1 MLFGKVDEIRKVKQ
15 LQEQNI
21 TDEYT
26 VGIYNGIEM
35 CLAILENREPEFK
48 FVEKEA
54 EIKEA
59 EGMQENKRTTASG
72 IIRRGGK
79 Q

>member
-1 MLFGKVDEIRKVKQ
+1 MIFCKTDEIRRIKQ
-15 LQEQNI
+15 MQEQNI

-35 CLAILENREPEFK
+35 CLAIMENREPEFK
-48 FVEKEA
+48 TVEKET

-59 EGMQENKRTTASG
+59 EEEQENRRTIASG
-72 IIRRGGK
+72 IIRKGLTK
-79 Q
+79 

>member
-1 MLFGKVDEIRKVKQ
+1 MLFCKADEIRRIKQ
-15 LQEQNI
+15 MQEQNI

-48 FVEKEA
+48 TVEKET

-59 EGMQENKRTTASG
+59 KEQENRRTIVSG
-72 IIRRGGK
+72 IIRKGN
-79 Q
+79 

>member
-1 MLFGKVDEIRKVKQ
+1 MLFCKTDEIRRIKQ
-15 LQEQNI
+15 MQEQNI

-48 FVEKEA
+48 TVEKKT

-59 EGMQENKRTTASG
+59 EEENRRTIASG
-72 IIRRGGK
+72 IIRK
-79 Q
+79 D